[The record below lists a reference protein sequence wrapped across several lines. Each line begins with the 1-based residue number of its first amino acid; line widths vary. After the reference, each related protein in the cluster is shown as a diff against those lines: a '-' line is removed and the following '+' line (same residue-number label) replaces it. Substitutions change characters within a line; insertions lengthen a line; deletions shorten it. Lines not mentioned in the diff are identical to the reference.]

1 MTDTLRE
8 VDGRQ
13 QLRLERQLAHPVD
26 TVWRAITDAQHFGQW
41 YPLQPRDFDLAVGN
55 RISLV
60 DEEGTT
66 YSGVVL
72 EFDPPRIFS
81 FREETEVLR
90 LEVIPEGTGSRLILT
105 HTFDDRA
112 MAARSAAGWDNCLEA
127 LRQLAA
133 GEPIEWR
140 TEGEPVRRAYAE
152 AFGMAPAD

>member
-26 TVWRAITDAQHFGQW
+26 RVWRAITDAQHFGQW

-66 YSGVVL
+66 YNGVVV
-72 EFDPPRIFS
+72 EFDPPRTFC
-81 FREETEVLR
+81 FREEDDVLR
-90 LEVIPEGTGSRLILT
+90 LELIPEEAGCRLILT
-105 HTFDDRA
+105 HIFDDRE
-112 MAARSAAGWDNCLEA
+112 MAVRSAAGWDNCLEA
-127 LRQLAA
+127 LRQIVA
-133 GEPIEWR
+133 GEPIVWR
-140 TEGEPVRRAYAE
+140 TESEPVRRAYAE
-152 AFGMAPAD
+152 TFGMAHVD